1 MNQILYT
8 IENEQEKNRMRS
20 ITLFFGIVII
30 IFGILL
36 MTTGGYSIAV
46 SSAEKQK
53 AKEAARVP
61 TIELSFED
69 NRAIINVTHSR
80 EIKAIEYY
88 WNNEEAVVINKQG
101 EKNTTESIDVPA
113 GINTLNVK
121 ATDVSGKNTS
131 VSKEFAYEGTYMNLS
146 VIDNKSLKIVITDVK
161 GLQSAT
167 YKWNDGEEI
176 VTYPSVQDPNVI
188 ELISNIPIGLNKIEV
203 RAVNNDN
210 EIETKEMQVQ
220 GIKKPIMDINPNE
233 DKTLINI
240 DFKDVQG
247 ILSYSYKVSN
257 APLEDLIKDGKLIE
271 NAKQKLTKIISETKE
286 GNGQKHITEQIK
298 FNEGFN
304 FVEVTITNIEGAEET
319 FTGWCA
325 K

>member
-53 AKEAARVP
+53 AIEAARVP
-61 TIELSFED
+61 IVELSFED
-69 NRAIINVTHSR
+69 NKAIINVTHSK
-80 EIKAIEYY
+80 EIKTIEYY
-88 WNNEEAVVINKQG
+88 WNNEEAVILNKSG
-101 EKNTTESIDVPA
+101 EEKITETIDVPA
-113 GINTLNVK
+113 GKNTLNVK
-121 ATDVSGKNTS
+121 ATDTSGKNAS
-131 VSKEFAYEGTYMNLS
+131 ISKEFVYEGTYMDLS
-146 VIDNKSLKIVITDVK
+146 VIDNKSLKIVVTDVK
-161 GLQSAT
+161 GLQSVT
-167 YKWNDGEEI
+167 YKWNDGEE
-176 VTYPSVQDPNVI
+176 VTAYPSGEDTTVI
-188 ELISNIPIGLNKIEV
+188 EIVSNIPIGLNKIEV
-203 RAVNNDN
+203 KAINNDN

-220 GIKKPIMDINPNE
+220 GITKPIMDINPNE
-233 DKTLINI
+233 DKTMINL

-257 APLEDLIKDGKLIE
+257 APLEDLIKDGKLID
-271 NAKQKLTKIISETKE
+271 NAKQKLTQIISESKE
-286 GNGQKHITEQIK
+286 GNGQKHITEQIT